1 MSRNYVE
8 MKRIKSDR
16 RNGLLVTQKE
26 KLRLLMTLWEVGKV
40 QWQ

>member
-8 MKRIKSDR
+8 IKRKESDR
-16 RNGLLVTQKE
+16 RNGLLTVQKE
-26 KLRLLMTLWEVGKV
+26 KLRLLMTLWEAEKV

>member
-8 MKRIKSDR
+8 MTKKKLDRSDV
-16 RNGLLVTQKE
+16 LLAVQKE
-26 KLRLLMTLWEVGKV
+26 KLKLLMTLWVVGKV